1 MLAGSVALGRLVV
14 LPGAGVLGGVCKLI
28 NTAIF
33 VIADIA
39 SQQCEARLS
48 SIVVSTSRC
57 GRDDL
62 SSILRKG
69 IFLLLFSSS
78 SRFLSVFVCF
88 CSFIAA
94 HFCPCLF
101 GLGRCH

>member
-69 IFLLLFSSS
+69 IY
-78 SRFLSVFVCF
+78 F
-88 CSFIAA
+88 CSFVVAA
-94 HFCPCLF
+94 VVVLCFASVSIGPLVVACAPLFCFLS
-101 GLGRCH
+101 